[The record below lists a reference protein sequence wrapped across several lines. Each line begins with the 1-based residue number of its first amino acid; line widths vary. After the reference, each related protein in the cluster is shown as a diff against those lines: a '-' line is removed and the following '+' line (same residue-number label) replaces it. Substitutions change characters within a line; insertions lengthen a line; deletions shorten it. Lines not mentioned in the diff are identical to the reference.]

1 MKAMSKKQL
10 AQAAGV
16 SRWTFR
22 RWLNDPYMQ
31 QQLARFALTPKQKKL
46 PGKLVKI
53 ICEHY
58 VIDIAFD
65 N

>member
-22 RWLNDPYMQ
+22 RWLNDPFMQ
-31 QQLARFALTPKQKKL
+31 AQLAQFNVKPKQRKL

-53 ICEHY
+53 ICDHY
-58 VIDIAFD
+58 VIDIS
-65 N
+65 